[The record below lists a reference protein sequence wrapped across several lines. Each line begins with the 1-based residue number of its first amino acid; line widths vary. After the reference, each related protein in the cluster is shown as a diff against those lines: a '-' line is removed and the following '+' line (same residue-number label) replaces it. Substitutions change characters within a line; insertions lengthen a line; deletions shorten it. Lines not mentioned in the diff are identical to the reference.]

1 MRVGTDLALIVQTQ
15 ASIDEF
21 GERYLTRIWTPG
33 ELADSTQRGAGQ
45 VASLTARFAA
55 KEALLKALAPEPT
68 ATPPWTSMEIVV
80 APSGAPQLQLHGEC
94 AELAAARG
102 VVSLAVSL
110 THEADYAS
118 AVVVALCDVSSARL
132 PRRR

>member
-1 MRVGTDLALIVQTQ
+1 MTVRVGTDLALISQTQ

-21 GERYLTRIWTPG
+21 GERYLRRIFTAG
-33 ELADSTQRGAGQ
+33 ELTDCDARGAGR

-68 ATPPWTSMEIVV
+68 ATPPWTSMEVVV
-80 APSGAPQLQLHGEC
+80 ASSGAPSLQLHGEC
-94 AELAAARG
+94 AELAQTRG
-102 VVSLAVSL
+102 VSSFAVSL

-118 AVVVALCDVSSARL
+118 AVVVALCDSA
-132 PRRR
+132 